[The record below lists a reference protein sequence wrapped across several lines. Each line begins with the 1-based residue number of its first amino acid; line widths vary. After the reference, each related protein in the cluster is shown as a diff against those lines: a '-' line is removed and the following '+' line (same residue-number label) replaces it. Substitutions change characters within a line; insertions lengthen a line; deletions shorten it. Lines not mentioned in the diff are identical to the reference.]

1 MFSPI
6 NQFEIN
12 RNGVSTN
19 QDFISLI
26 ELLTQIRDFLNE
38 LGYLAFG
45 RDMSVFRQTGVVN
58 GNLILDSATRTQC

>member
-38 LGYLAFG
+38 LG
-45 RDMSVFRQTGVVN
+45 SQTSHK
-58 GNLILDSATRTQC
+58 LLPCKSL

>member
-6 NQFEIN
+6 NHFEIN

-45 RDMSVFRQTGVVN
+45 RDMSAF
-58 GNLILDSATRTQC
+58 

>member
-26 ELLTQIRDFLNE
+26 ELLTQTDKESIEVGVNDKAVWSLPETALSFTSISIFLW
-38 LGYLAFG
+38 
-45 RDMSVFRQTGVVN
+45 
-58 GNLILDSATRTQC
+58 